1 MRNELRA
8 IVHAQMGRDWIE
20 LEQSFDRVDH
30 SHSLTAETH

>member
-1 MRNELRA
+1 
-8 IVHAQMGRDWIE
+8 MGRDWIE